1 MQNTEAHTPTPTPT
15 AGERFFAWMRSLGI
29 QREKGW
35 IGGVAAG
42 IAVRIGIDPLIVRG
56 IIVVT
61 ALLGAPA
68 LLVYAAAWLLLPDT
82 DDSIHLERA
91 IKGQFDAPLAAI
103 GVTIVLGLLPVWP
116 GLWFSPLGAEFWPAS
131 VGRIFWT
138 LVLIGL
144 AVWFVVWIAQRDSL
158 PKTRPGGP
166 AGPPPPSSSAP
177 ASEFAEWRAQQ
188 AAWREESAAFRR
200 ADADA
205 KSAAWRAKNEESMAR
220 QREEVAQR
228 QAEYRASSPHPLWS
242 LLVIGLAF
250 VAGGVATLISGQGV
264 IEVPQVL
271 IGLAVTVAVLGF
283 AVLING
289 IRGKRGGGP
298 SAVAGIL
305 LFPLVLVLVLPQISS
320 VHFAGN
326 SVVAPVDLPGSRP
339 DFYFVGSG
347 DLTVDLRD
355 FYESDEGTHSDDVYV
370 FVGDGN
376 VEVLLP
382 EGESVDLRTW
392 IGDGSTYITDTEGVT
407 RDYSG
412 YERDGSSNSDRGVEL
427 RIFVGNGDVTLI
439 EEKN

>member
-1 MQNTEAHTPTPTPT
+1 MEKTVTPPPSTS
-15 AGERFFAWMRSLGI
+15 ERFFAWMRSLGI

-103 GVTIVLGLLPVWP
+103 GVMIVLGLLPVWP
-116 GLWFSPLGAEFWPAS
+116 GLWFSPIGSDFWPAS
-131 VGRIFWT
+131 IGRVLWT

-144 AVWFVVWIAQRDSL
+144 AVWFVVWIAQRGGL
-158 PKTRPGGP
+158 PQVSSNAKPGP
-166 AGPPPPSSSAP
+166 AAPASSAP

-188 AAWREESAAFRR
+188 AAWREENAAFRKTE
-200 ADADA
+200 ADA
-205 KSAAWRAKNEESMAR
+205 KAEAWRAKTAESYAR
-220 QREEVAQR
+220 HREEVAQR

-242 LLVIGLAF
+242 LLAIGIAL
-250 VAGGVATLISGQGV
+250 VAGGAAALISGKGV

-271 IGLAVTVAVLGF
+271 TGLAVAVGILGLAVL
-283 AVLING
+283 VNG
-289 IRGKRGGGP
+289 VRGKRGGGP
-298 SAVAGIL
+298 SALAGL
-305 LFPLVLVLVLPQISS
+305 LIWPLVLVLVLPQVSS
-320 VHFAGN
+320 VHFTGN
-326 SVVAPVDLPGSRP
+326 SVVAPSDLPGNRP

-347 DLTVDLRD
+347 NLTVDLRD
-355 FYESDEGTHSDDVYV
+355 FYDKEQGTGADDVYV
-370 FVGDGN
+370 FVGNGD
-376 VEVLLP
+376 VDVLLP
-382 EGESVDLRTW
+382 EGELVNVSAS
-392 IGDGSTYITDTEGVT
+392 IGRGDTYITDADGVT
-407 RDYSG
+407 HEYGDFVP
-412 YERDGSSNSDRGVEL
+412 ETDASDHWVEL
-427 RIFVGNGDVTLI
+427 RLFVGNGDVTLI